1 MREVCLLSA
10 HGEFFLPLSREFILW
25 RERFGLWKVYAP
37 FLSSLFFVFYCN
49 DDIWKLFTQE
59 HALLH

>member
-1 MREVCLLSA
+1 MFSA
-10 HGEFFLPLSREFILW
+10 NGEFFLPLSRAFVLQ
-25 RERFGLWKVYAP
+25 RERFGLWKVYA
-37 FLSSLFFVFYCN
+37 LSLSLFFCFFVFYCN

>member
-1 MREVCLLSA
+1 MLL
-10 HGEFFLPLSREFILW
+10 L
-25 RERFGLWKVYAP
+25 
-37 FLSSLFFVFYCN
+37 FLSFFVVFVFYCN